1 MAGAEE
7 KYLTAYL
14 FATGTTEPTLSYVQS
29 LVEDERSGVH
39 FVFPLVGAWDSMTVL
54 EVAPGDLNAIRRL
67 VTALTGGGGD
77 RDRVLH
83 FSVAIP
89 VPLGRIKKRL
99 PRPFEALVAMKTGA
113 GVAQALFDDLQAE
126 LNSPDVD
133 VLVERVNGGYDLVGE
148 LAGQTL
154 ESTQGAVADLRAA
167 VGDRATVNVAFA
179 AF

>member
-67 VTALTGGGGD
+67 VTALTDGGGD

-89 VPLGRIKKRL
+89 
-99 PRPFEALVAMKTGA
+99 
-113 GVAQALFDDLQAE
+113 
-126 LNSPDVD
+126 
-133 VLVERVNGGYDLVGE
+133 
-148 LAGQTL
+148 
-154 ESTQGAVADLRAA
+154 
-167 VGDRATVNVAFA
+167 
-179 AF
+179 